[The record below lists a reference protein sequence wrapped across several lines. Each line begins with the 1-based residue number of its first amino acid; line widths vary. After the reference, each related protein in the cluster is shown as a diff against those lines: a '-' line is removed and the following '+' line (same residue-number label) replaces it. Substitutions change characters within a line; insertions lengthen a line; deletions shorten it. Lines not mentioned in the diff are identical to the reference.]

1 MNLYISKFSLF
12 IYGGLIHMR
21 QHLFILFFVG
31 ALYAQNSS
39 FNSFDVVI
47 YPEYYFEGIMA
58 EVDAEVKENKFP
70 LTLRM
75 NIPTSSDSVFFVS
88 GASSNDANVK
98 TLSILKE
105 DKTSFIEVNIEESKF
120 RLFIFYDLIKN
131 KDKRSG
137 SFVLKLNHSIDD
149 AHLIVQEP
157 LVAENFTFSE
167 KDFESFQDQHS
178 LNFRRIHLNN
188 YKANTSKPISFEYIN
203 PSGNISIN
211 LLQTRLSNDESINI
225 PPQVS
230 SSINPPIR
238 HKLPLWQPL
247 MILGVVSMLVGWM
260 FSVQLKREKTGI
272 ETDRRSERFCTHCGK
287 PVQSENKFC
296 ANCGGKL

>member
-1 MNLYISKFSLF
+1 MKQY
-12 IYGGLIHMR
+12 LI
-21 QHLFILFFVG
+21 ILSFVG
-31 ALYAQNSS
+31 VLSAQNSS

-58 EVDAEVKENKFP
+58 EVDADVKENKFP

-88 GASSNDANVK
+88 GASSNDTNVK

-105 DKTSFIEVNIEESKF
+105 GKSSYIEVNVEESRF
-120 RLFIFYDLIKN
+120 RLFIFYDLMKN
-131 KDKRSG
+131 KDERSG
-137 SFVLKLNHSIDD
+137 LFELKLNHSIDD
-149 AHLIVQEP
+149 AHLIIQEP

-188 YKANTSKPISFEYIN
+188 YKANTSKRISFGYRN
-203 PSGNISIN
+203 PTGNISIN
-211 LLQTRLSNDESINI
+211 LLQTRLSNDESINSA
-225 PPQVS
+225 PQMS
-230 SSINPPIR
+230 SSINPPVR
-238 HKLPLWQPL
+238 HKLPIWQPL
-247 MILGVVSMLVGWM
+247 LILGVVSVLVGWM
-260 FSVQLKREKTGI
+260 FSVQLKNEKAGV
-272 ETDRRSERFCTHCGK
+272 ETTRKSGKFCTYCGN
-287 PVQSENKFC
+287 PVQSKNKFC